1 MFIITLPNLNL
12 CFFFENKNFNS
23 KTVMLDCL
31 CCFQSKTG
39 LSGISFD
46 KLAAALTQQACA
58 KLLTSLLQLQ
68 VCGQQL
74 CYSIVRTTLLHDS
87 QQIATSLLE
96 QAVTSIANT
105 TCRQVVGTTLLQ
117 VCCKFVTKF
126 RLFTCV
132 VDTAGSSKTFNLRV

>member
-96 QAVTSIANT
+96 QAVTS
-105 TCRQVVGTTLLQ
+105 LLQ
-117 VCCKFVTKF
+117 VCYKVSPFYVC
-126 RLFTCV
+126 
-132 VDTAGSSKTFNLRV
+132 S